1 MSRQTAI
8 RVPDDIYQRL
18 QALAEKTG
26 RTASF
31 YIREAVE
38 EHLEDLEDRYAAE
51 AALIAHRRSGEP
63 ALSLDDL
70 DAALGLED

>member
-8 RVPDDIYQRL
+8 RFPDETYQRL

-31 YIREAVE
+31 YIREAVA

-51 AALIAHRRSGEP
+51 AALTAHRRSGEP

-70 DAALGLED
+70 DAELGLDG